1 MQLSTEHWEPFP
13 WPALPVLVWSAPRP
27 RPVSVPL
34 LSALRSPSTQP
45 VQQRACCPLWTPGC
59 VVPEMLLLTRVLHVV
74 GQILLPVY
82 CSWPVLKVTLPSYL
96 RSKYVFGK
104 LSSSPPPCK
113 PTPSVN
119 RRFSGRDTRRRPEHR
134 PDLGGL
140 RGKQRLGALVEVWG
154 LRQGFALVCSMLL
167 FLLIIVT
174 R

>member
-1 MQLSTEHWEPFP
+1 MAGPARAGLVSTASPPCERA
-13 WPALPVLVWSAPRP
+13 PAECTAVTLHTA
-27 RPVSVPL
+27 
-34 LSALRSPSTQP
+34 SPAA
-45 VQQRACCPLWTPGC
+45 ACCPLWTPGC